1 MKIWKVSLGKMHINN
16 IGFNKLTSKNLIS
29 VHPSTSAKGQS
40 SISQGELFIGAK
52 KGDLFYV
59 CRSNDSIELIGMF
72 CDNRPLYSIIEKNK
86 NWTDREYI
94 LIEKA
99 KNLTNYNKSLDK
111 WWAPKNNSTFI
122 EIPENEYPLFEK
134 EILQPVFTKT
144 LKEIVKKRQTEFVKL
159 KPKFDDF
166 YKLQIEFANM
176 QKDEKSLFE
185 KINSLTE
192 LELKKLDYEYKQRK
206 DITKQPVVW
215 LRSSIVEKLLQGVTV
230 DKKVITDLKKEIAE
244 NFEKN
249 VFKAWTSSFRVLYQ
263 LIFSQHKENT
273 ELYFNKLMDN
283 IRKRLKIQDI
293 TKTNLVHFDGAQN
306 QGFDEI
312 WFAIYNKTHKSQ
324 KHAYQLYFS
333 VKNGIRYGLNHMDSQ
348 TKSKIISTEKI
359 NYRELIEFYSSVKSK
374 IIHDNSMEKA
384 MITDFVDILKEQK
397 QIILQGPPGTGKTR
411 LAKQISRFIMNGET
425 QPFIAD
431 LKNKVKLIQFHPS
444 YNYED
449 FVRGIIA
456 ITNDNNQVEYKVEDK
471 TLAQFAER
479 AKNDKDTPYILI
491 IDEINRADL
500 SSVLGELIYAL
511 EYRDEPVES
520 MYEKEGSRE
529 LILPSNLYIIGTMNT
544 ADRSIGHI
552 DYAIR
557 RRFVFCDV
565 LSDKSVLENY
575 PKGKILFEIVE
586 KIFTKDYISSEF
598 EINDIMIGHSYFI
611 TNIDN
616 DENIDELSKKFIY
629 QVLPLIKE
637 YFRDGIFHSKPIIKL
652 GNKNVDLSEK
662 ITLTTDEIKDFLTK

>member
-1 MKIWKVSLGKMHINN
+1 MKIWKVSLGKVYIDDVS
-16 IGFNKLTSKNLIS
+16 FNKLTSKNLIS
-29 VHPSTSAKGQS
+29 VHPLTPAKGQS

-59 CRSNDSIELIGMF
+59 CRSNDSVELIGMF
-72 CDNRPLYSIIEKNK
+72 CDNRPLYSIIEKHED
-86 NWTDREYI
+86 WTDREYI

-99 KNLTNYNKSLDK
+99 ISSTTYNKSLDK

-122 EIPENEYPLFEK
+122 EIPENEYPLFEE
-134 EILQPVFTKT
+134 EILQPVFAKT
-144 LKEIVKKRQTEFVKL
+144 LKEIVKRRQTELIKL
-159 KPKFDDF
+159 KPKFNDF
-166 YKLQIEFANM
+166 YNLQIEFAKM
-176 QKDEKSLFE
+176 KKDEFFLYS
-185 KINSLTE
+185 KINSLTK
-192 LELKKLDYEYKQRK
+192 LELNKIDYEYKQRK
-206 DITKQPVVW
+206 DIKKQPVVW
-215 LRSSIVEKLLQGVTV
+215 FRNSIVEKLLQGVKI
-230 DKKVITDLKKEIAE
+230 DKEIISALKE
-244 NFEKN
+244 EINKNFEKN
-249 VFKAWTSSFRVLYQ
+249 VFRAWGTFGILYQ

-283 IRKRLKIQDI
+283 IRKRLDIKDI

-306 QGFDEI
+306 QGFDKI

-324 KHAYQLYFS
+324 KYAYQLYFS
-333 VKNGIRYGLNHMDSQ
+333 VKNGIQYGLNHMDSK
-348 TKSKIISTEKI
+348 TKSEIISTEKI
-359 NYRELIEFYSSVKSK
+359 NYRELIEFYSSVKRK
-374 IIHDNSMEKA
+374 IINDNSMEKA
-384 MITDFVDILKEQK
+384 MITNFVDILKEQK

-411 LAKQISRFIMNGET
+411 LAKQISRLIIEGAIE
-425 QPFIAD
+425 PLISD
-431 LKNKVKLIQFHPS
+431 LKNNVKLIQFHPS

-456 ITNDNNQVEYKVEDK
+456 ITNKNNQVEYKVENK

-565 LSDKSVLENY
+565 LSDKSVLDNY
-575 PKGKILFEIVE
+575 PKGKILFEIVAQ
-586 KIFTKDYISSEF
+586 IFTKDYISPEF

-611 TNIDN
+611 TNN

-652 GNKNVDLSEK
+652 GDKDVDLSEK
-662 ITLTTDEIKDFLTK
+662 IILTTDEVKDFLR

>member
-1 MKIWKVSLGKMHINN
+1 MKIWKVSLGKTYIDDVS
-16 IGFNKLTSKNLIS
+16 FNKLTSNNLVS
-29 VHPSTSAKGQS
+29 VHPSTPAKGQS
-40 SISQGELFIGAK
+40 SVLQGDLFTGAES
-52 KGDLFYV
+52 GDLFYV
-59 CRSNDSIELIGMF
+59 CRSNDSVELIGMF
-72 CDNRPLYSIIEKNK
+72 CDNRPLYSIIEKHK
-86 NWTDREYI
+86 DWTDREYV
-94 LIEKA
+94 LIENAINHTK
-99 KNLTNYNKSLDK
+99 YNKSFDK

-122 EIPENEYPLFEK
+122 EIPKNEYPLFEK

-144 LKEIVKKRQTEFVKL
+144 LKEIVKRRRTEFVKL
-159 KPKFDDF
+159 KPKLNDF
-166 YKLQIEFANM
+166 CNLQSEFAKM
-176 QKDEKSLFE
+176 QNDETFLFN
-185 KINSLTE
+185 KTNSLTKP
-192 LELKKLDYEYKQRK
+192 ELKKLDYEYKQRK

-215 LRSSIVEKLLQGVTV
+215 LRSSIVEKLLQDVEI
-230 DKKVITDLKKEIAE
+230 DKKVISELKKEITE

-273 ELYFNKLMDN
+273 EVYFNKLMDN
-283 IRKRLKIQDI
+283 IRKRLDIKDI

-306 QGFDEI
+306 QGYDEI

-333 VKNGIRYGLNHMDSQ
+333 VKNGIRYGLNHMDTR
-348 TKSKIISTEKI
+348 TKSEIISTKKI
-359 NYRELIEFYSSVKSK
+359 KYKELIEFYSSVKNK
-374 IIHDNSMEKA
+374 IINDNSMEKA

-411 LAKQISRFIMNGET
+411 LSKQISRFIINGET
-425 QPFIAD
+425 EPFISD
-431 LKNKVKLIQFHPS
+431 LKNNVKLIQFHPS

-456 ITNDNNQVEYKVEDK
+456 ITNKNNQVEYKVENK

-479 AKNDKDTPYILI
+479 AKNDKNQPYVLI

-520 MYEKEGSRE
+520 MYEKDGSRE

-565 LSDKSVLENY
+565 LSDKNVLDNY
-575 PKGKILFEIVE
+575 PKGKILFEIIE
-586 KIFTKDYISSEF
+586 QIFTKDYISPEF

-637 YFRDGIFHSKPIIKL
+637 YFKDGIFHSKPEMKL
-652 GNKNVDLSEK
+652 GDKNFDLSNK
-662 ITLTTDEIKDFLTK
+662 VILTTDDIKEFLK